1 MSDFDSAPVD
11 DPFAPDSESD
21 NNEAAKPRPS
31 MKELLQQ
38 NGVEFR
44 EGDFAFHRRGSSELL
59 VKLSPENL
67 EILYAIIQP
76 TGLGPPEYPYLEM
89 TEIDGGDFHK
99 DKVLR
104 RTVIPMFFGQT
115 GRVHMGNDLLVEA
128 EMQRDQ
134 WNRNAELRL
143 SLMKPGKKEDRPI
156 IKTALVAKLDQP
168 LMVKSEKV
176 DGKQR
181 TWFAVVRNK
190 VLEEE
195 LDAFLKKRD
204 ENR

>member
-1 MSDFDSAPVD
+1 
-11 DPFAPDSESD
+11 
-21 NNEAAKPRPS
+21 
-31 MKELLQQ
+31 
-38 NGVEFR
+38 
-44 EGDFAFHRRGSSELL
+44 
-59 VKLSPENL
+59 
-67 EILYAIIQP
+67 
-76 TGLGPPEYPYLEM
+76 
-89 TEIDGGDFHK
+89 
-99 DKVLR
+99 
-104 RTVIPMFFGQT
+104 
-115 GRVHMGNDLLVEA
+115 MGNDLLVEA